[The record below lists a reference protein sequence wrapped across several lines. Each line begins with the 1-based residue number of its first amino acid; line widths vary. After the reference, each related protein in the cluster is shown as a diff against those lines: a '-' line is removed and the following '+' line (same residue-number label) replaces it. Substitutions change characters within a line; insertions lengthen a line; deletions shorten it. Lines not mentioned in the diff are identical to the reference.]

1 MEAAKICPLSVEEY
15 LRGQPTSEVRHEY
28 VAGAVYGMAGASEE
42 HNDIAGNI
50 YAALRA
56 HLRGK
61 PCKVFMVD
69 MKLRLNLGE
78 GEVFYYPD
86 LLVTCDP
93 QDKDRHFKRFPKV
106 VIEVLSPETER
117 TDRRGK
123 ILAFTKYETIAEGGA
138 GAGGREGDALVPPA
152 RRVGPEA

>member
-1 MEAAKICPLSVEEY
+1 MEAAKICPLSVEDY
-15 LRGQPTSEVRHEY
+15 LRGEPTSEVRHEY
-28 VAGAVYGMAGASEE
+28 VAGAVYGMAGASEG

-69 MKLRLNLGE
+69 MKLRLDFGE
-78 GEVFYYPD
+78 GEGFFYPD

-117 TDRRGK
+117 TDRRRK
-123 ILAFTKYETIAEGGA
+123 RAAFTTCQALGGS
-138 GAGGREGDALVPPA
+138 
-152 RRVGPEA
+152 